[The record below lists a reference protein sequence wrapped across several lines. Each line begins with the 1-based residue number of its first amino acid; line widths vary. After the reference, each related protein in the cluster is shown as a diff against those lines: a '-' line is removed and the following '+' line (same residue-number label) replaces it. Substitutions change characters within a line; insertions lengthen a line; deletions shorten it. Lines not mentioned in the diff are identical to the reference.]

1 MNRSRSIRALG
12 LPGAALILALV
23 AVLAV
28 VVGGALGRG
37 NEPTSPQPTDR
48 PSAAPTAGPTA
59 KPTIAP
65 VPSPSDAPADG
76 GKIDLKNLTDH
87 DVSVVI
93 KDDTGSLVEAESGNP
108 GDGMSVRWSTAEVEN
123 LDDSTL
129 RLIWVGLPVDDVVDL
144 SISSTDGAYRLHL
157 VQAAPYPYTDAVGY
171 DRILVLRF
179 DGPVS
184 AEDVQVTFEA
194 SPAG

>member
-12 LPGAALILALV
+12 LPGAAVILALV

-28 VVGGALGRG
+28 VVGVLGRG
-37 NEPTSPQPTDR
+37 NGPAGPEPTAR

-59 KPTIAP
+59 KPSVAP
-65 VPSPSDAPADG
+65 VPSPSEAPVDG
-76 GKIDLKNLTDH
+76 GRVDIKNLTDH

-108 GDGMSVRWSTAEVEN
+108 GDGMSVQWGKSIVEN

-129 RLIWVGLPVDDVVDL
+129 RVTWVGLPVDEEIDL
-144 SISSTDGAYRLHL
+144 SISAEDGAYALRF
-157 VQAAPYPYTDAVGY
+157 VQAAPPPFSDAVGY
-171 DRILVLRF
+171 DRILVLHF

-184 AEDVQVTFEA
+184 AEDVKVTFDG
-194 SPAG
+194 PAA